1 MEAPD
6 KIFIL
11 YHKDFSDRRIFN
23 AFTEKEND
31 TDIEYIRKDVL
42 VEWMDKNIKQL
53 NVLYGEIFIARVRD
67 ILKLM

>member
-6 KIFIL
+6 EIFTL

-31 TDIEYIRKDVL
+31 TDIEYIRKDAL